1 MAGIEDIDI
10 FNETR
15 SMLADQYKPQ
25 KPEIVSEP
33 MLYGMP
39 SGDISES
46 TRYSD
51 GSTEDVSMA
60 GTRGIDGVFLQ
71 ILKSPEIS
79 SILRVT
85 DIPPETLAESKEI
98 FDYLVREKGVG
109 EAYEYLKNEFGR
121 YPTNAAPPSV
131 YPGKQMIEGMT
142 KSSLTSDDIDIFGE
156 R

>member
-1 MAGIEDIDI
+1 MAGIEDINV
-10 FNETR
+10 FNKTR
-15 SMLADQYKPQ
+15 SMLADQYKPES
-25 KPEIVSEP
+25 PEIINEP
-33 MLYGMP
+33 MMYGMP
-39 SGDISES
+39 SGDMSES

-51 GSTEDVSMA
+51 GSTEDVSMT

-71 ILKSPEIS
+71 VLQSPEIS

-109 EAYEYLKNEFGR
+109 EAYDYLKNEFGR
-121 YPTNAAPPSV
+121 YPTNLAPQSA
-131 YPGKQMIEGMT
+131 YPGRQKVEGIEE
-142 KSSLTSDDIDIFGE
+142 INIFGE